1 MRRLRHS
8 ILILACWA
16 CGIARAESEKA
27 VALVVFPAE
36 NLTKSASLAWIG
48 ECLTVSICEALEMPG
63 VRVTPRAEMTR
74 LVENSDLPPN
84 VPLSRA
90 SMIRV
95 AQQGAADHL
104 VFGSYSGT
112 LDAIQIV
119 MHVLDLKSMKLGN
132 EITTSGSSI
141 ALPQMENEL
150 AWEILNQKGLA
161 RSVSRDKYRERT
173 RTIPNLPYTYYV
185 RSLGQ
190 NDPEA
195 RLKLSLKA
203 VEMYSD
209 LPEAQ
214 FYLGNHYYKKDDC
227 QRAVRHLQQARTK
240 PPQYLETQFML
251 GICYAKQGSF
261 SDAARAFSNIIPYAR
276 PPEVL
281 NNAGTSYLRAGDFQ
295 PAIQYLAEAQ
305 SLAKNDAVIAINLA
319 ISHHLQGNQA
329 EALAVLSEA
338 LKYQPSVGILHYLMG
353 VVLAAQGENARAE
366 AAMQQA
372 SQLGIDPGRLRG
384 KDPRTL
390 AQILPL
396 WRLR

>member
-1 MRRLRHS
+1 MKRLRHS
-8 ILILACWA
+8 ILILACLA
-16 CGIARAESEKA
+16 CGIARAESDKA
-27 VALVVFPAE
+27 VALMVFPVE
-36 NLTKSASLAWIG
+36 NLTKSSSLAWVG
-48 ECLTVSICEALEMPG
+48 ECLTVSISEALEMPG
-63 VRVTPRAEMTR
+63 VRVTPRAEMAR
-74 LVENSDLPPN
+74 LVESSDLPPN

-90 SMIRV
+90 SMIKV
-95 AQQGAADHL
+95 AQKGAADHL

-112 LDAIQIV
+112 SDAIQIV
-119 MHVLDLKSMKLGN
+119 MQVLDLKSMKLGS
-132 EITTSGSSI
+132 EITTAGSSI

-150 AWEILNQKGLA
+150 AWEILNQKGVA
-161 RSVSRDKYRERT
+161 RSVARDKYRERT

-203 VEMYSD
+203 VELHSD
-209 LPEAQ
+209 IPDAQ
-214 FYLGNHYYKKDDC
+214 FYLGNHYYRKDDC
-227 QRAVRHLQQARTK
+227 QRAVKHLQQARTK
-240 PPQYLETQFML
+240 PPEYLETQFML
-251 GICYAKQGSF
+251 GICYGKQGSF

-295 PAIQYLAEAQ
+295 PAVQYLAEAR

-329 EALAVLSEA
+329 EALAVLEDA
-338 LKYQPSVGILHYLMG
+338 LKYQPNVGILHYLLG
-353 VVLAAQGENARAE
+353 VVLSAQGEGARAD

-372 SQLGIDPGRLRG
+372 ARLGIDAQKLRG

-390 AQILPL
+390 AQILLL
-396 WRLR
+396 WRGR

>member
-8 ILILACWA
+8 ILILACLA

-27 VALVVFPAE
+27 VALMVFPAE
-36 NLTKSASLAWIG
+36 NLTMSSSLAWIG

-63 VRVTPRAEMTR
+63 VRVTSRAEMMR
-74 LVENSDLPPN
+74 LVESSDLPPN
-84 VPLSRA
+84 APLSRA

-112 LDAIQIV
+112 ADAIQIV
-119 MHVLDLKSMKLGN
+119 MQVLDLKSMKLGN

-161 RSVSRDKYRERT
+161 RGVSRDKYRERT
-173 RTIPNLPYTYYV
+173 RTIPNLPFTYYV

-214 FYLGNHYYKKDDC
+214 FYLGSHYYKKDDC

-251 GICYAKQGSF
+251 GICYGRQGSF

-295 PAIQYLAEAQ
+295 PAVQYLAEAQ

-319 ISHHLQGNQA
+319 ISQHLQGNQA
-329 EALAVLSEA
+329 EALAVLEEA
-338 LKYQPSVGILHYLMG
+338 VKHQPNVGILHYLMG
-353 VVLAAQGENARAE
+353 VVLSAQGESAKAD
-366 AAMQQA
+366 AAMQHA
-372 SQLGIDPGRLRG
+372 TRLGIDAQKLRA

>member
-1 MRRLRHS
+1 MAS
-8 ILILACWA
+8 I
-16 CGIARAESEKA
+16 S
-27 VALVVFPAE
+27 
-36 NLTKSASLAWIG
+36 
-48 ECLTVSICEALEMPG
+48 EALEMPG
-63 VRVTPRAEMTR
+63 LRVMPRTEMAR
-74 LVENSDLPPN
+74 LVESSDLPPN

-95 AQQGAADHL
+95 AQQGASDHL

-112 LDAIQIV
+112 SDAIQIV
-119 MHVLDLKSMKLGN
+119 IQVLDLKSMKLGN
-132 EITTSGSSI
+132 EITSAGSSI

-161 RSVSRDKYRERT
+161 RGVSREKYRERT

-190 NDPEA
+190 NDPES
-195 RLKLSLKA
+195 RFKLLLKA

-209 LPEAQ
+209 IPEAQ
-214 FYLGNHYYKKDDC
+214 FYLGNHYYKKEDC
-227 QRAVRHLQQARTK
+227 QRAVKHLQEARTK

-251 GICYAKQGSF
+251 GICYGRQGSF
-261 SDAARAFSNIIPYAR
+261 SDAARSFSNILPYAR

-281 NNAGTSYLRAGDFQ
+281 NNAGASYLRAGDFP
-295 PAIQYLAEAQ
+295 PALQYLAEAR

-329 EALAVLSEA
+329 EALAVLEEA
-338 LKYQPSVGILHYLMG
+338 LKYQPNVGILHYLLG
-353 VVLAAQGENARAE
+353 VVLSAQGESAKADVALQRANG
-366 AAMQQA
+366 
-372 SQLGIDPGRLRG
+372 LGIDADRLRA

-396 WRLR
+396 WRIR